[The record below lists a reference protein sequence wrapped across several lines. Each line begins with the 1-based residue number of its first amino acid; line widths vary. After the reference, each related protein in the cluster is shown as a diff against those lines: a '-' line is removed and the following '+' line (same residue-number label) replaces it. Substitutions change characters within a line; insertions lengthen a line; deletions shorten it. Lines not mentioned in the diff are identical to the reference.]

1 MPRGISL
8 VLAGIAAII
17 GLIFPFLAATRPTA
31 LNQSVILI
39 MLLGIS
45 GAFIH
50 GVGFRIQNKWMA
62 SVTHPAFT
70 WPLITA
76 GAVWLFLLR

>member
-1 MPRGISL
+1 MLRGISL
-8 VLAGIAAII
+8 ALAGITAII
-17 GLIFPFLAATRPTA
+17 GLVFPFLAATQATA

-39 MLLGIS
+39 MLLGVS

-62 SVTHPAFT
+62 SLTNPAFT

-76 GAVWLFLLR
+76 GALSLALLR